1 MPPSINCFHICTEKL
16 LRALSTLSEQRVVGK
31 PQLLS
36 RLRYVEVIRR
46 EDETDKE
53 REYRTHYEDIQNWNN
68 KYWAENNEL
77 FNRRKTEYIKRNF
90 GNMNEQ
96 EALSHD
102 QLSDFYR
109 DFLEENRDRHVRY
122 NKIWYRNHLSLLHSS
137 INAKLS
143 RLKVNLSSNKDR

>member
-1 MPPSINCFHICTEKL
+1 MPPLMNFFHIHTDRI
-16 LRALSTLSEQRVVGK
+16 LRSLAALSERRIVSK

-36 RLRYVEVIRR
+36 RLRYVEVIKRQ
-46 EDETDKE
+46 DETDAE
-53 REYRTHYEDIQNWNN
+53 RDYRLHYESIQNWNN

-77 FNRRKTEYIKRNF
+77 FNRSKADYIKRNF
-90 GNMNEQ
+90 GNINEQ

-109 DFLEENRDRHVRY
+109 DFLEESRDRHVEY
-122 NKIWYRNHLSLLHSS
+122 NRIWYGNHLSLLHSS

-143 RLKVNLSSNKDR
+143 RLKVNLFKPNKQ